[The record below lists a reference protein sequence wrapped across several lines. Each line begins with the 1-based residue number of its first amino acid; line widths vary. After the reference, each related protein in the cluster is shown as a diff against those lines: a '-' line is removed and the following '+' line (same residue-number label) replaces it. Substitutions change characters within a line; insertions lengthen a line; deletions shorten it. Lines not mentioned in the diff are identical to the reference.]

1 MLEKVAEGLWVDAR
15 PFRAGPFLEIG
26 TRMTVVRLADGGL
39 FLHSLVEIDDET
51 RSALERIGPARFL
64 VAGNKLH
71 HLHLAS
77 AVAAFPQ
84 AQLWGAPG
92 LTEKRKDLRFDGELG
107 DEAPETWRRDL
118 DQLAVRGIPRMGEVV
133 FLHRA
138 SRTLVVTDL
147 VFNVRHS
154 DAFATRLFMRLN
166 DVYGRCGPSR
176 LLRALV
182 RDRPALRASV
192 EKILAWD
199 FDRIVVTHGE
209 VLERGGRDALRAG
222 FAWLL

>member
-1 MLEKVAEGLWVDAR
+1 VDAR

-26 TRMTVVRLADGGL
+26 TRMSVVRLADGAL
-39 FLHSLVEIDDET
+39 FLHSLVEIDAET
-51 RSALERIGPARFL
+51 RAGLEALGPVHHL

-71 HLHLAS
+71 HLYLAQ
-77 AVAAFPQ
+77 AAKVFPQ
-84 AQLWGAPG
+84 AELWGAPG
-92 LTEKRKDLRFDGELG
+92 LAEKCRDLRFEGVLG
-107 DEAPETWRRDL
+107 DEAPPAWRNDL
-118 DQLAVRGIPRMGEVV
+118 DQLAVRGIPRMNEVV

-138 SRTLVVTDL
+138 SGTLVVTDL
-147 VFNVRHS
+147 CFNVRHS
-154 DAFATRLFMRLN
+154 DFLGTRLFMRAN
-166 DVYGRCGPSR
+166 GAYGRFGPSR
-176 LLRALV
+176 LLRSLV

-199 FDRIVVTHGE
+199 FERVVVTHGD

>member
-1 MLEKVAEGLWVDAR
+1 MLEQLADGLWVEER

-39 FLHSLVEIDDET
+39 FLHSLVEIDEET
-51 RSALERIGPARFL
+51 RAALEALGPVRFL
-64 VAGNKLH
+64 VAGNLLH
-71 HLHLAS
+71 HLYLAG
-77 AVAAFPQ
+77 AAKAFPQ
-84 AQLWGAPG
+84 AQLFGPQG
-92 LTEKRKDLRFDGELG
+92 LAAKRKDLRLDGVLG
-107 DEAPETWRRDL
+107 DAAPDAWRQDL

-147 VFNVRHS
+147 CFNVRHS
-154 DAFATRLFMRLN
+154 DYFGTRLFMRLN
-166 DVYGRCGPSR
+166 AAYGRFGPTR
-176 LLRALV
+176 MLRALV

-192 EKILAWD
+192 EKILEWD
-199 FDRIVVTHGE
+199 FDRVVVTHGE
-209 VLERGGRDALRAG
+209 VLAHGGRDALRAG

>member
-1 MLEKVAEGLWVDAR
+1 MLEKLAEGLWVDAR
-15 PFRAGPFLEIG
+15 PLRAGPFLELG
-26 TRMTVVRLADGGL
+26 TRMSVVRLADGGL

-51 RSALERIGPARFL
+51 RAALDELGPVRFL

-71 HLHLAS
+71 HLSLAS
-77 AVAAFPQ
+77 AARAFPE

-92 LTEKRKDLRFDGELG
+92 LAEKRRDLTFAGELG
-107 DEAPETWRRDL
+107 DASPAAWRSDL
-118 DQLAVRGIPRMGEVV
+118 DSLAVRGIPRMNEVV

-138 SRTLVVTDL
+138 SGTLLVTDL
-147 VFNVRHS
+147 CFNVRHS
-154 DAFATRLFMRLN
+154 DSFATRLFMRMN
-166 DVYGRCGPSR
+166 GAYGRFGPSR
-176 LLRALV
+176 LLRSMV

-192 EKILAWD
+192 ERILEWD
-199 FDRIVVTHGE
+199 FERVVVTHGD